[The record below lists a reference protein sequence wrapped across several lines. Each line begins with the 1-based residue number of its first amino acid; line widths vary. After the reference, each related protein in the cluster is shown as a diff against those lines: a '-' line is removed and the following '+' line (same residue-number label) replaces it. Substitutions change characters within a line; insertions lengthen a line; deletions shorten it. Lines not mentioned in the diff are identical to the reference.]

1 MLYRAGGGVEEG
13 PKESWSNKV
22 DDFGPTKP
30 HSQACLEV
38 VKRHP
43 EAIAALYK
51 GANER
56 ENPKSQEARKDFL
69 DYLQFVVMPPM
80 QRREPAN
87 EKAIKLEEFL
97 GENGLTLYKAAL
109 EEEARS
115 QAFRD
120 AVFQRSTNHYDGP
133 TWSQR
138 LIAPFAG
145 PSAAGKSVSQPAL
158 VAEIAKQMPKSNSNA
173 GNDVVS
179 VDGGVEREVS
189 QVRSMVLQVALAKGF
204 KGISDL
210 DKKENKSKVSVKN
223 LVKNTVLQ
231 TPGLNMIIP
240 KTYTN
245 QAINIVKGIPG
256 RGSVGSD
263 EFKKF
268 DKVDNGTAIVA
279 FGIVEA
285 EHSNVAKNG
294 ASRAWNGSEFTE
306 ADIKMNAK
314 PPCESKAYHDHWKAG
329 TNLSNAA
336 KENYLRLDEADNK
349 SRICVTVTSDFTFI
363 KPDPKAPGGWSLA
376 GKDEEWNSSMMGILR
391 RDFEK
396 YQSQALNKSEQDTF
410 RISQLKIAASS
421 LATYIDML
429 NTEYKKMNKDSPEG
443 AAKLQQ
449 IENVKKQSSDVVG
462 QLADL
467 LEENESGKKGDIKSW
482 LKQNGW
488 SPPIVAVEVTKPNR
502 EQIVEGTRKKSVTIT
517 ADAGE
522 KSTAQSDDVV
532 ARNITMNQGFT
543 NARSRGPSLIQLARK
558 NSTAPDV
565 ESNTSTKLKM

>member
-1 MLYRAGGGVEEG
+1 MEAGPSQER
-13 PKESWSNKV
+13 WSDKV
-22 DDFGPTKP
+22 DDFGPSKP
-30 HSQACLEV
+30 HSKACLEN

-43 EAIAALYK
+43 EALAALYK
-51 GANER
+51 NANDR
-56 ENPKSQEARKDFL
+56 DDPNSQKARKAFL
-69 DYLQFVVMPPM
+69 DHLQFVVMPEM

-87 EKAIKLEEFL
+87 EKGIKLEEFL
-97 GENGLTLYKAAL
+97 GEKGLDLYKAAI
-109 EEEARS
+109 EEEVRS

-158 VAEIAKQMPKSNSNA
+158 VTEIAKQMPKSNSNA

-189 QVRSMVLQVALAKGF
+189 QIRSMVLQVALAKGF

-210 DKKENKSKVSVKN
+210 DKKENKSEVSVKK
-223 LVKNTVLQ
+223 LVNNTVLQ

-245 QAINIVKGIPG
+245 EALNIVKGVPG
-256 RGSVGSD
+256 RGSVGND
-263 EFKKF
+263 EFKKY

-285 EHSNVAKNG
+285 DHSNVAKNG

-306 ADIKMNAK
+306 ADIKMNGK

-329 TNLSNAA
+329 TNLSTAA
-336 KENYLRLDEADNK
+336 KDNYLRLGEADDK
-349 SRICVTVTSDFTFI
+349 PRICVTVTSDFTFI
-363 KPDPKAPGGWSLA
+363 KPDPKAPGGWALA
-376 GKDEEWNSSMMGILR
+376 GKDEEWNSSMMGVLR

-396 YQSQALNKSEQDTF
+396 YQTQAINQGEQDAF
-410 RISQLKIAASS
+410 RISQLKIAAAS
-421 LATYIDML
+421 LSTYIDML
-429 NTEYKKMNKDSPEG
+429 NVELKKMDKASPEG
-443 AAKLQQ
+443 VAKQEQ
-449 IENVKKQSSDVVG
+449 IENVKKQSKEVVS

-467 LEENESGKKGDIKSW
+467 LEGNETYKKGDIKSW
-482 LKQNGW
+482 LKDNGW
-488 SPPIVAVEVTKPNR
+488 SPPIVSVEV
-502 EQIVEGTRKKSVTIT
+502 KSP
-517 ADAGE
+517 
-522 KSTAQSDDVV
+522 KL
-532 ARNITMNQGFT
+532 NQ
-543 NARSRGPSLIQLARK
+543 R
-558 NSTAPDV
+558 
-565 ESNTSTKLKM
+565 